1 MGVECV
7 RSSTRTKHTSILQDA
22 IPSPAGRTSI
32 EKLSLLHISADQ
44 SPGLKDATPLGHLPT
59 GGELEELIHLYF
71 ASVHHFGFVAFIHQ
85 LHFNRLLA
93 EGKAPRELTLMMIA
107 SATRFAR
114 DPSPENLAKADAWAD
129 AALEALLPRIYQGFG
144 AVQLMTILLA
154 QHYELNRGNFTSAWL
169 LSANCTRMMQM
180 MSLHTFDRTYP
191 AKFPSHLQ
199 LSPLLSREAL
209 RRLAWSTFFF
219 DSMIDGGRY
228 GFHSVDEH
236 SYRLQ
241 LPCDQASFLGNENV
255 VTETLF
261 PESIANVRASI
272 GNAQQ
277 APLDIWAYV
286 LRIAAARRRALH
298 FAFRASHRERTVE
311 EMTAELAIIEAD
323 VESVVSDLPKR
334 FHFSTDNVFIHRD
347 RLPTFLLLHVMRH
360 NLFII
365 LGRAA
370 LLVYQRD
377 STKAD
382 LVAHVRRKRISHA
395 LPIASILAEGLKAR
409 VVLDPHLGIQA
420 YVALEILLFEPR
432 RLAEIDPYV
441 DPKAPDFMV
450 AIPDLLTVI
459 RDLGHRSEGVRQ
471 LHVEAVHRLLRFN
484 CGQILNQVDIEA
496 FQSGYRLVG
505 QDLAE
510 FDFRDFRWAKVE
522 RIRRGA
528 PSAATGG
535 GDEVLLEYRVDGD
548 TAAHTV
554 APSPR
559 LDAID
564 VNSAL
569 GWSPLVQSAPSA
581 VSHTM
586 GLSEGPRLDD
596 HGLESTRSEYGLL
609 DEPSLDWPWLL
620 EESGLSVYQ
629 TGDPETFWSQL
640 ERI

>member
-1 MGVECV
+1 
-7 RSSTRTKHTSILQDA
+7 
-22 IPSPAGRTSI
+22 
-32 EKLSLLHISADQ
+32 
-44 SPGLKDATPLGHLPT
+44 
-59 GGELEELIHLYF
+59 
-71 ASVHHFGFVAFIHQ
+71 
-85 LHFNRLLA
+85 
-93 EGKAPRELTLMMIA
+93 
-107 SATRFAR
+107 
-114 DPSPENLAKADAWAD
+114 
-129 AALEALLPRIYQGFG
+129 
-144 AVQLMTILLA
+144 
-154 QHYELNRGNFTSAWL
+154 
-169 LSANCTRMMQM
+169 M

-228 GFHSVDEH
+228 GFHSVDEN

-261 PESIANVRASI
+261 PESNANARASI

-334 FHFSTDNVFIHRD
+334 FHFNTDNVFIHRD
-347 RLPTFLLLHVMRH
+347 RLLTFLLLHVMRH

-365 LGRAA
+365 VGRAA

-395 LPIASILAEGLKAR
+395 LPIASILAEGLKVG
-409 VVLDPHLGIQA
+409 VVFDPHLGIQA
-420 YVALEILLFEPR
+420 YVALESEFSVSRSTCILANPIVIVLLFEPR

-471 LHVEAVHRLLRFN
+471 LVS
-484 CGQILNQVDIEA
+484 D
-496 FQSGYRLVG
+496 Y
-505 QDLAE
+505 
-510 FDFRDFRWAKVE
+510 
-522 RIRRGA
+522 
-528 PSAATGG
+528 
-535 GDEVLLEYRVDGD
+535 
-548 TAAHTV
+548 
-554 APSPR
+554 
-559 LDAID
+559 
-564 VNSAL
+564 AL
-569 GWSPLVQSAPSA
+569 
-581 VSHTM
+581 
-586 GLSEGPRLDD
+586 
-596 HGLESTRSEYGLL
+596 LL
-609 DEPSLDWPWLL
+609 DLILTSSSTSRLFIDCYDLIVANFLTKWILKHFKGISPCTP
-620 EESGLSVYQ
+620 Q
-629 TGDPETFWSQL
+629 TRLASTVSDAVAVVTV
-640 ERI
+640 